1 MDIITELGALA
12 LGSRLKRLSD
22 SIMKEGLEIYNNS
35 GIDFQPK
42 WFPLYYL
49 LSQTQSKGIMEI
61 AEKLNITHPAVIQI
75 AKEMEKKGWI
85 ESEKSE
91 NDARKRILKL
101 SQKGLEQLP
110 ILQDLW
116 QSLQTS
122 IEEILQNSQNKLLPA
137 IEEFEKAILNNQ
149 FKQFY
154 YNTKKIKDMQ
164 TVEIID
170 YTPQYKEDFK
180 RLNVEWISAY
190 FTLEPYELGM
200 LNDPEGSILDKGGK
214 VFFAKKGDAII
225 GTCAL
230 LKK

>member
-190 FTLEPYELGM
+190 F
-200 LNDPEGSILDKGGK
+200 S
-214 VFFAKKGDAII
+214 F
-225 GTCAL
+225 
-230 LKK
+230 